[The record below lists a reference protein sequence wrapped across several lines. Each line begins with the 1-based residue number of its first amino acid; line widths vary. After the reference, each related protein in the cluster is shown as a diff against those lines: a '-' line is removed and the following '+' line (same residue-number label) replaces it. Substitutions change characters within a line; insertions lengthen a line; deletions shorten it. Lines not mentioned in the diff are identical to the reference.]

1 MKKQL
6 TIVKIVNKKVYKRL
20 QNISIKIIFK
30 IPLIKIK
37 FKINKK
43 QQKLLSNKQFKY
55 KKIFK
60 MINNNHHKILKVQK

>member
-43 QQKLLSNKQFKY
+43 
-55 KKIFK
+55 
-60 MINNNHHKILKVQK
+60 